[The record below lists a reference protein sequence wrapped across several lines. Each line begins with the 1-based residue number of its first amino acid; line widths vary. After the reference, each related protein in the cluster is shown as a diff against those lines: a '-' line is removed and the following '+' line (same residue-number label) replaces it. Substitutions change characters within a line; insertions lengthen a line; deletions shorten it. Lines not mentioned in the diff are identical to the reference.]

1 VAKVTRLWLQPT
13 SQVAA
18 VGCLLHKE
26 KQLLL
31 YKTQVVFEAP
41 IIIYKVLKSR
51 IIFSGNVDES
61 STILHNNLRLVNAS
75 LENYNYLKGILKYI

>member
-1 VAKVTRLWLQPT
+1 LDLKSEGSGFLGVFRGGAKVTRLWLQPT

-31 YKTQVVFEAP
+31 YKTQVVYEAP
-41 IIIYKVLKSR
+41 IIIYNVLKSR
-51 IIFSGNVDES
+51 PF
-61 STILHNNLRLVNAS
+61 
-75 LENYNYLKGILKYI
+75 LKMFMIQEGI

>member
-1 VAKVTRLWLQPT
+1 VTRLWLQPT

-31 YKTQVVFEAP
+31 YITQVVFEAP
-41 IIIYKVLKSR
+41 IIIYK
-51 IIFSGNVDES
+51 
-61 STILHNNLRLVNAS
+61 A
-75 LENYNYLKGILKYI
+75 LKYRPFLEMFMIQVGI